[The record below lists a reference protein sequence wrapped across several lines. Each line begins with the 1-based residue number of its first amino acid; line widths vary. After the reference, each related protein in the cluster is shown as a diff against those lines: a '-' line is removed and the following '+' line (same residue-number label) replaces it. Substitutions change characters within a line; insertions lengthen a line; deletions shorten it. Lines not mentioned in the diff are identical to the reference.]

1 MLFSILLGCGR
12 NVKFDVGFAIDGSN
26 SIDDNEYRQTKDF
39 VKDVIKAFSIAED
52 GTHVALLQYATKGI
66 IKLYFDENYFNPKEL
81 LDKVEQI
88 ENTNGGSTNIGRG
101 LVKTLEMFSPGNG
114 MRGDDVSIRF
124 INNSSVSSVDYTEE
138 KLNDDGQS

>member
-1 MLFSILLGCGR
+1 MFSIFLGCGR

-52 GTHVALLQYATKGI
+52 GTHVALLQYATIGI
-66 IKLYFDENYFNPKEL
+66 IKLYFDDDYFNPKDL
-81 LDKVEQI
+81 LDEVEQI
-88 ENTNGGSTNIGRG
+88 ENTNGGSTNIREG
-101 LVKTLEMFSPGNG
+101 LATTLKMFSTRNG
-114 MRGDDVSIRF
+114 MRGDDVSISF